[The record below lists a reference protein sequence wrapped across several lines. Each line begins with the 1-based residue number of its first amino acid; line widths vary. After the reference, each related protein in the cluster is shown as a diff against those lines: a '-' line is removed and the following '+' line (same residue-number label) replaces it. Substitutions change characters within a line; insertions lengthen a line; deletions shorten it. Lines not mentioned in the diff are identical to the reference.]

1 MHMSDKGLVLRMY
14 KELQLKKKNADNQF
28 FLNGQKILTCTSK
41 KRISKWPISIWK
53 DAWYSYSSGKWILK
67 PPWDTTAYS
76 LEWLKWKSLTIP
88 SVDEFVEN

>member
-41 KRISKWPISIWK
+41 KRISKWPISI
-53 DAWYSYSSGKWILK
+53 
-67 PPWDTTAYS
+67 
-76 LEWLKWKSLTIP
+76 
-88 SVDEFVEN
+88 